1 MSVTPF
7 VSLTVE
13 EFEQY
18 LQQHP
23 EAQLVDVRTAM
34 EYAEGHLSGSI
45 NIDVLSPTFLAEAIE
60 QLDTQLPVAVYCRSG
75 ARSKQAALL
84 LVREGH
90 LVTELDEGF
99 LGWAN
104 HGKHV
109 EG

>member
-23 EAQLVDVRTAM
+23 EAQLVDVRTSM

-45 NIDVLSPTFLAEAIE
+45 NIDVLSPTFWQKPSNNSTPNVLWQCI
-60 QLDTQLPVAVYCRSG
+60 AVVEH
-75 ARSKQAALL
+75 AANKQ
-84 LVREGH
+84 H
-90 LVTELDEGF
+90 YF
-99 LGWAN
+99 LCEKGIS
-104 HGKHV
+104 
-109 EG
+109 